1 MGFEIQRKFDYGE
14 VDTDTANFLHD
25 CENELR
31 MIHIKN
37 LTMDM
42 YESGAVLK
50 KAQIKLAGHRN
61 GIFYAWCERAGYKIT
76 EVKQSLQAYEFIG
89 RNPTNKERLL
99 SLHKYLLVEIAK
111 KSAPA
116 ELKQGVL
123 NGDITTLKEY
133 KELKAQ
139 LEEEKEL
146 RKIAE
151 NNANS
156 FGKRA
161 EMAET
166 DKQNLKQKIRA
177 QEADIETRNYAIEEH
192 KKRAAEAEAKA
203 QSLQLE
209 LTHKQS
215 EVDALKHQQKMAA
228 EPQVI
233 YQDSPETAAQID
245 ALKKQ
250 LADAQERANQQA
262 ERAEWAEKMQ
272 KSKMDQLLKKDAE
285 LQALKN
291 NMSLQVYSQEHEE
304 LAQYQSTHEEDYQT
318 AQKALKWLSNI
329 NQAPQ
334 TKPEMDEWIRC
345 LLMDIDDK
353 QYEMISYR
361 DNVETAMKKLQMM
374 YEALTPGGLKVVK

>member
-1 MGFEIQRKFDYGE
+1 MGYEIQKKFDRNEIEPDVMKSLDRHAATIQGIQSKAIFDIGE
-14 VDTDTANFLHD
+14 ELQAAHD
-25 CENELR
+25 ELA
-31 MIHIKN
+31 
-37 LTMDM
+37 
-42 YESGAVLK
+42 S
-50 KAQIKLAGHRN
+50 HRN
-61 GIFYAWCERAGYKIT
+61 GIFYAWCESIGIKVDT
-76 EVKQSLQAYEFIG
+76 VKRILNYHDFISA
-89 RNPTNKERLL
+89 NCTNKDKTFLL
-99 SLHKYLLVEIAK
+99 DLPKSLIYEAAR

-139 LEEEKEL
+139 LEQEKEL

-151 NNANS
+151 NNVNTFA
-156 FGKRA
+156 RQA
-161 EMAET
+161 DMAET
-166 DKQNLKQKIRA
+166 DKRNLKQKIRA
-177 QEADIETRNYAIEEH
+177 QEADIETQNYAIEEH

-209 LTHKQS
+209 LVNKQN
-215 EVDALKHQQKMAA
+215 EVNALKHEQKMSV
-228 EPQVI
+228 EPQVV

-250 LADAQERANQQA
+250 LADANDRANKQA

-272 KSKMDQLLKKDAE
+272 KAKMDQLLKKDAE

-304 LAQYQSTHEEDYQT
+304 LAQYQSTYEEDYKT

-353 QYEMISYR
+353 QYELVSRR
-361 DNVETAMKKLQMM
+361 DDIATAMKKLQMM
-374 YEALTPGGLKVVK
+374 YDALTPGGLKVVK

>member
-1 MGFEIQRKFDYGE
+1 
-14 VDTDTANFLHD
+14 
-25 CENELR
+25 
-31 MIHIKN
+31 
-37 LTMDM
+37 
-42 YESGAVLK
+42 
-50 KAQIKLAGHRN
+50 
-61 GIFYAWCERAGYKIT
+61 
-76 EVKQSLQAYEFIG
+76 
-89 RNPTNKERLL
+89 
-99 SLHKYLLVEIAK
+99 
-111 KSAPA
+111 
-116 ELKQGVL
+116 
-123 NGDITTLKEY
+123 
-133 KELKAQ
+133 
-139 LEEEKEL
+139 
-146 RKIAE
+146 
-151 NNANS
+151 
-156 FGKRA
+156 
-161 EMAET
+161 
-166 DKQNLKQKIRA
+166 
-177 QEADIETRNYAIEEH
+177 
-192 KKRAAEAEAKA
+192 
-203 QSLQLE
+203 
-209 LTHKQS
+209 
-215 EVDALKHQQKMAA
+215 MAA

>member
-1 MGFEIQRKFDYGE
+1 MGFEVQKKFDRNEVALDVMAKLDRHAATIQGIQSKAIFDIGE
-14 VDTDTANFLHD
+14 ELQAAHDELAN
-25 CENELR
+25 
-31 MIHIKN
+31 
-37 LTMDM
+37 
-42 YESGAVLK
+42 
-50 KAQIKLAGHRN
+50 HRT
-61 GIFYAWCERAGYKIT
+61 GIFYAWCESIGIKPDT
-76 EVKQSLQAYEFIG
+76 VKNILNYHRFIG
-89 RNPTNKERLL
+89 ENFTNKKMLEELPK
-99 SLHKYLLVEIAK
+99 SLIYQVSK